1 MTLGVRGPVLLGLGL
16 LLGSVFALA
25 QPGPNIVLI
34 VADDLGARDVG
45 FMGSR
50 YFETPHLDRFA
61 AESVV
66 FDQAYAAAANCAP
79 SRACLLTGLNTP
91 RHGIYTV
98 GNADRGRA
106 GTRRLV
112 PAPNETDLAPRFDTL
127 AERLRGAGYETIT
140 IGKWHL
146 GPDPTAHGFEH
157 NVAGN
162 RAGSPPGG
170 HFSPYTNPNLAS
182 GPDGEY
188 LTDRLTDEALAFL
201 DRRDRARPFLLYLPH
216 YAVHTPLQAKAD
228 KIAKYTAKG
237 AVDGVDHPTYGA
249 MVESL
254 DEGVGRL
261 LAGLEAHGLRENT
274 LVIFTSDNG
283 GIAAVATQKPLRAG
297 KGSYYEG
304 GIRVPLAVRWPG
316 RIPAGV
322 RSEVPTTNLD
332 MLPTLLEAAGVA
344 YDASALDGISL
355 LPHLRTGAAVA
366 ERPLFWH
373 FPIYLQAY
381 EPALDEGRDPLFRTR
396 PGSVVR
402 LGGWKLHEY
411 FEDGGLELYHL
422 PTDPGERINRA
433 DTNPART
440 REMAALLQAWRQ
452 GTGAPVPTERDPA
465 WREPVAP

>member
-1 MTLGVRGPVLLGLGL
+1 
-16 LLGSVFALA
+16 
-25 QPGPNIVLI
+25 
-34 VADDLGARDVG
+34 
-45 FMGSR
+45 
-50 YFETPHLDRFA
+50 
-61 AESVV
+61 
-66 FDQAYAAAANCAP
+66 
-79 SRACLLTGLNTP
+79 
-91 RHGIYTV
+91 
-98 GNADRGRA
+98 
-106 GTRRLV
+106 
-112 PAPNETDLAPRFDTL
+112 
-127 AERLRGAGYETIT
+127 
-140 IGKWHL
+140 
-146 GPDPTAHGFEH
+146 
-157 NVAGN
+157 
-162 RAGSPPGG
+162 
-170 HFSPYTNPNLAS
+170 
-182 GPDGEY
+182 
-188 LTDRLTDEALAFL
+188 
-201 DRRDRARPFLLYLPH
+201 
-216 YAVHTPLQAKAD
+216 
-228 KIAKYTAKG
+228 
-237 AVDGVDHPTYGA
+237 